1 MPAFFELE
9 QKKLSKILPTYCKFL
24 VLLAV
29 KSWRRKANFPL
40 ARAENSVMAP
50 LLVAAASLVSDSG
63 TDGEGGLSV
72 KRKALSMR
80 MIWLKLGLKLGSST
94 QHDWTINARSG
105 DISSGR
111 PGLACYVID
120 NNEYQVW
127 NILFSIFIVY
137 KEQMLCRELWC
148 IYWFLNLK
156 SSSISSL
163 QVRHAFEWQTVG

>member
-1 MPAFFELE
+1 MPAFYELE

-50 LLVAAASLVSDSG
+50 SLVAAASLVSDSG

-80 MIWLKLGLKLGSST
+80 MI
-94 QHDWTINARSG
+94 
-105 DISSGR
+105 
-111 PGLACYVID
+111 
-120 NNEYQVW
+120 
-127 NILFSIFIVY
+127 
-137 KEQMLCRELWC
+137 
-148 IYWFLNLK
+148 
-156 SSSISSL
+156 
-163 QVRHAFEWQTVG
+163 